1 MIRDE
6 YKQQLLS
13 IREDEQTVQKKWGS
27 SGARNFG
34 YLLLNYLQRRKQI
47 VSILDFGAGHGSLG
61 RYIKDHLARDVEWTE
76 YDPGMP
82 DIQELPEGQFDLI
95 TSSDVLEHL
104 EPESVDE
111 TLAWMAAHSSNAQ
124 YHYISCSTSGR
135 LLPDGRSVHLTV
147 HPTDWWVDKFTM
159 DGWAI
164 QYYYTCH
171 IRKRSAWV
179 EACGI
184 QTDKL

>member
-6 YKQQLLS
+6 YKAQLLQV
-13 IREDEQTVQKKWGS
+13 REEQETVTKKWGS

-34 YLLLNYLQRRKQI
+34 YHLLNYLQRRKYI
-47 VSILDFGAGHGSLG
+47 TTVLDFGAGHGSLG
-61 RYIKDHLARDVEWTE
+61 RYIKEHLARSIDWTE

-82 DIQELPEGQFDLI
+82 DLQKIPEGQFDLI

-111 TLAWMAAHSSNAQ
+111 TLAWMADHATRAQ
-124 YHYISCSTSGR
+124 YHYISCSPSGR

-147 HPTDWWVDKFTM
+147 HPTDWWVEKFKRP
-159 DGWAI
+159 GWEI
-164 QYYYTCH
+164 QLYYSY
-171 IRKRSAWV
+171 KRRTRGAWV